1 MALQK
6 DCNIR
11 NSSRN
16 LVFGLLLKIYQ
27 LLVPFIIRTV
37 IIKVLGMEYVGLNS
51 LFTSVL
57 QVLNIAE
64 LGIGFALVYSMYK
77 PIAEQDPKKI
87 CALMQLYK
95 TYYRVIGL
103 TILCIGFALTP
114 FLPKLIKG
122 DIPPGINIF
131 VLYFLNLGATVLSYW
146 LFAFKNALF
155 QAHQRYDI
163 VSKVTIITNTIMY
176 LFQITLLV
184 LMRNY
189 YYYVIMIPVVQI
201 LNNILIAIQAER
213 CYPEYKAGGKL
224 EKSEVRKINS
234 SIKDLFYSQLGLV
247 VTTSVDAIVISA
259 FLGLLPLAIYQNY
272 YYILNALIAFFSI
285 FYQSCRASI
294 GTNMV
299 SKSKEEN
306 YKDYKLI
313 TFVVMGSLAFCASCL
328 MNLYQPFIEIWVGKE
343 NMLDGFCVALFAVY
357 LCVYEMALMIGVYKD
372 VSGKWHVDRF
382 RPLLTAA
389 ANLVTNIIL
398 VQLIGIYG
406 VLIST
411 ILSFV
416 FINIPWLYK
425 RVFIDVFK
433 KEHKKDYTKY
443 LAKKIVDVI
452 LIVVI
457 STLICRIIKI
467 SSAEITLCLN
477 FSICTL
483 ISVSLYCLFNKNDL
497 AFSRLLGLAKN
508 KINCS
513 LRRFLL

>member
-6 DCNIR
+6 DSNVR

-16 LVFGLLLKIYQ
+16 FVFGLLLKIYQ

-51 LFTSVL
+51 LFTSIL

-77 PIAEQDPKKI
+77 PIAEQDTKKI

-95 TYYRVIGL
+95 TYYRMIGL
-103 TILCIGFALTP
+103 TILCIGLALTP
-114 FLPKLIKG
+114 FLPKLISG
-122 DIPPGINIF
+122 DVPPDINIY
-131 VLYFLNLGATVLSYW
+131 VLYFLYLGATVLSYW

-176 LFQITLLV
+176 VLQITLLI
-184 LMRNY
+184 LMKNY
-189 YYYVIMIPVVQI
+189 YYYVIVILVVQV
-201 LNNILIAIQAER
+201 LNNILIAIQANR
-213 CYPEYKAGGKL
+213 CYPEYQAGGKL
-224 EKSEVRKINS
+224 EKSELRKINS

-247 VTTSVDAIVISA
+247 VTTSVDSIVISA

-272 YYILNALIAFFSI
+272 YYILNALTAFFLI

-294 GTNMV
+294 GTNMI
-299 SKSKEEN
+299 SKSEEEN

-313 TFVVMGSLAFCASCL
+313 TFVVMGALSFCASCL

-343 NMLDGFCVALFAVY
+343 NMLDRFCVVLFVVY
-357 LCVYEMALMIGVYKD
+357 LCVYEMALMIGAYKD
-372 VSGKWHVDRF
+372 VSGKWHADRF

-389 ANLVTNIIL
+389 ANLITNIIL
-398 VQLIGIYG
+398 VQWIGIYG
-406 VLIST
+406 ILIST
-411 ILSFV
+411 ILSFA

-433 KEHKKDYTKY
+433 KEHKRDYTKY
-443 LAKKIVDVI
+443 LAKKIVDVV

-457 STLICRIIKI
+457 STLVCGIINPP
-467 SSAEITLCLN
+467 SAEITLCLN
-477 FSICTL
+477 FVICTL
-483 ISVSLYCLFNKNDL
+483 ISVSLYCLFNKKDL
-497 AFSRLLGLAKN
+497 ELLRVLTLVKSH
-508 KINCS
+508 IVH
-513 LRRFLL
+513 F